1 MVPRNHIGILIPSC
15 TPFAFCSLLFSR
27 WALTLSYMARA
38 VGIPARVA
46 SAPCWNGGDFKGLAV
61 DNPNV
66 TTCWHGGPKNTP
78 GGAYLYNHNWYVVIT
93 Y

>member
-1 MVPRNHIGILIPSC
+1 
-15 TPFAFCSLLFSR
+15 
-27 WALTLSYMARA
+27 MARA